1 MYQWSTYYS
10 IFLYLSSILSYY
22 RYFTSKPATPHQYA
36 IIIHMTKISLDLE
49 ALKAERAA
57 LGDFLAR
64 PDAYGSPDFT
74 SKNKRFSELE
84 TLIAKGDERAT
95 LEQNL
100 RDAKELAN
108 DGGELAELA
117 KAEITET
124 EARLAELEEELFIL
138 LTPKDPNDEKNI
150 IIEIRAGAGGDE
162 ASLFAAELYRMYL
175 RWCEANG
182 YKTELISESANDSGG
197 YKEVIFMVKGDAPYA
212 KLKFEGGVHRVQRV
226 PVTESQGRVHT
237 STVTVAVLPEAE
249 ETDIEIS
256 PNDLRVD
263 IYRSSGHGGQS
274 VNTTDS
280 AVRITHL
287 PTGIV
292 VTNQDEKSQIK
303 NREKAM
309 SVLRSRLLQM
319 KIDEENAKLSAERR
333 SLVGTGDRSEKIRTY
348 NFPQDR
354 ITDHRIH
361 YSRSNIPAAMNGDID
376 DLIEQLQRY
385 ERELKAQN
393 TEN

>member
-1 MYQWSTYYS
+1 M
-10 IFLYLSSILSYY
+10 
-22 RYFTSKPATPHQYA
+22 A
-36 IIIHMTKISLDLE
+36 KISLDMDS
-49 ALKAERAA
+49 LKNERAD
-57 LGDFLAR
+57 LSNFLAQ
-64 PDAYGSPDFT
+64 PDAYSSPDFT
-74 SKNKRFSELE
+74 VKNKRFSELE
-84 TLIAKGDERAT
+84 TLISKGEEREN
-95 LEQNL
+95 LEKNL
-100 RDAKELAN
+100 VEAKELAN
-108 DGGELAELA
+108 EGGELATLA
-117 KAEITET
+117 KLEIAET
-124 EARLAELEEELFIL
+124 EARLTELEEELFIL

-150 IIEIRAGAGGDE
+150 IMEIRAGAGGDE

-175 RWCEANG
+175 RWCESNG
-182 YKTELISESANDSGG
+182 YKIELISESANDSGG
-197 YKEVIFMVKGDAPYA
+197 YKEVIFMIKGDAPYS

-249 ETDIEIS
+249 EADIEIN

-287 PTGIV
+287 PTGII

-376 DLIEQLQRY
+376 DLIENLQRY

-393 TEN
+393 AGN

>member
-1 MYQWSTYYS
+1 MPKLS
-10 IFLYLSSILSYY
+10 ICCILLLCYN
-22 RYFTSKPATPHQYA
+22 TT
-36 IIIHMTKISLDLE
+36 HMAQIALHLDDLI
-49 ALKAERAA
+49 AERQILA
-57 LGDFLAR
+57 DFLAQ
-64 PDAYGSPDFT
+64 PTAYSDPEFT
-74 SKNKRFSELE
+74 TKNKRFSELE
-84 TLIAKGDERAT
+84 TLIAKAKERQQLTKNLEEARQLATGGDEI
-95 LEQNL
+95 
-100 RDAKELAN
+100 
-108 DGGELAELA
+108 AELA
-117 KAEITET
+117 KSEIAET
-124 EARLAELEEELFIL
+124 EARLAGLEEELFIL

-175 RWCEANG
+175 RWCEANS

-249 ETDIEIS
+249 EADVELDA
-256 PNDLRVD
+256 NDLRVD
-263 IYRSSGHGGQS
+263 VFRSGGHGGQS

-376 DLIEQLQRY
+376 DLVEQLQRF
-385 ERELKAQN
+385 ERELKAKN
-393 TEN
+393 AEA

>member
-1 MYQWSTYYS
+1 
-10 IFLYLSSILSYY
+10 
-22 RYFTSKPATPHQYA
+22 
-36 IIIHMTKISLDLE
+36 MTQISLNLDELMTE
-49 ALKAERAA
+49 KQS
-57 LGDFLAR
+57 LGEFLAR
-64 PDAYGSPDFT
+64 PDAYNDPEFSTKNRRFT
-74 SKNKRFSELE
+74 ELD
-84 TLIAKGDERAT
+84 TLITKATERQQLT
-95 LEQNL
+95 QNL
-100 RDAKELAN
+100 AEARELAT
-108 DGGELAELA
+108 GGDELAELA

-175 RWCEANG
+175 RWCEAHG
-182 YKTELISESANDSGG
+182 YRTELISESANDSGG
-197 YKEVIFMVKGDAPYA
+197 YKEVVFGVKGDAPYA
-212 KLKFEGGVHRVQRV
+212 RLKFESGVHRVQRI

-249 ETDIEIS
+249 ETDIEI
-256 PNDLRVD
+256 NAADLRIDV
-263 IYRSSGHGGQS
+263 YRAGGHGGQS

-287 PTGIV
+287 PTGLV
-292 VTNQDEKSQIK
+292 VQNQDEKSQIK
-303 NREKAM
+303 NKEKAL
-309 SVLRSRLLQM
+309 SVLRSRLLQL

-333 SLVGTGDRSEKIRTY
+333 GLIGSGDRSEKIRTY

-354 ITDHRIH
+354 ITDHRIK
-361 YSRSNIPAAMNGDID
+361 YSRSNIPAAMSGDID
-376 DLIEQLQRY
+376 DLIENLQKF

-393 TEN
+393 ANS

>member
-1 MYQWSTYYS
+1 M
-10 IFLYLSSILSYY
+10 
-22 RYFTSKPATPHQYA
+22 A
-36 IIIHMTKISLDLE
+36 KISLDMDS
-49 ALKAERAA
+49 LKNERAD
-57 LGDFLAR
+57 LSNFLAQ
-64 PDAYGSPDFT
+64 PDAYSSPDFT
-74 SKNKRFSELE
+74 VKNKRFSELE
-84 TLIAKGDERAT
+84 TLISKGEEREN
-95 LEQNL
+95 LEKNL
-100 RDAKELAN
+100 VEAKELAN
-108 DGGELAELA
+108 EGGELAALA
-117 KAEITET
+117 KLEITET
-124 EARLAELEEELFIL
+124 EARLTELEEELFIL

-150 IIEIRAGAGGDE
+150 IMEIRAGAGGDE

-175 RWCEANG
+175 RWCESNG
-182 YKTELISESANDSGG
+182 YKVELISESANDSGG
-197 YKEVIFMVKGDAPYA
+197 YKEVIFMIKGDAPYS
-212 KLKFEGGVHRVQRV
+212 KLKFEGGVHRVQRI

-249 ETDIEIS
+249 EADIEIN

-287 PTGIV
+287 PTGMI

-376 DLIEQLQRY
+376 DLIENLQRY

-393 TEN
+393 ANH

>member
-1 MYQWSTYYS
+1 MFTHACFPGIIPTVSQILLNIAELST
-10 IFLYLSSILSYY
+10 
-22 RYFTSKPATPHQYA
+22 
-36 IIIHMTKISLDLE
+36 
-49 ALKAERAA
+49 ERQTLA
-57 LGDFLAR
+57 DFLAS
-64 PDAYGSPDFT
+64 PDAYSASDFT
-74 SKNKRFSELE
+74 AKNKRFTELE
-84 TLIAKGDERAT
+84 TLLSLAEERDRLQRSLVDARELAKGSD
-95 LEQNL
+95 
-100 RDAKELAN
+100 ELA
-108 DGGELAELA
+108 DLA

-124 EARLAELEEELFIL
+124 EQRLADIEEELFVL
-138 LTPKDPNDEKNI
+138 LTPKDPNDDKNV

-182 YKTELISESANDSGG
+182 YKTDLISESANDSGG
-197 YKEVIFMVKGDAPYA
+197 YKEVIFEVRGDAPYA
-212 KLKFEGGVHRVQRV
+212 QLKFEGGVHRVQRI

-249 ETDIEIS
+249 EADIEIS

-263 IYRSSGHGGQS
+263 VFRSGGHGGQS

-287 PTGIV
+287 PTGLV

-303 NREKAM
+303 NKEKAM
-309 SVLRSRLLQM
+309 SVLRSRLLQQ
-319 KIDEENAKLSAERR
+319 KIDEEQAKLSAERR

-354 ITDHRIH
+354 ITDHRIK

-376 DLIEQLQRY
+376 DLIKHLQAY
-385 ERELKAQN
+385 ERELKAVGV
-393 TEN
+393 